1 MKNTLFVVSA
11 YAPDLKRQQMVRD
24 LVYSLKQNQKD
35 ILLLSHTSLPQDIID
50 SCNYYFY
57 DERNEVI
64 LDERF
69 KWKYFFDI
77 SGRYLIESSLA
88 CPNFSTLLPVYN
100 FILQGIMISKLLG
113 YEYIHYMEYDFSIK
127 SLDELEK
134 NTELLQTQDAIFY
147 QHNLPKYSILL
158 GYMCLKVSNF
168 KLDELYFLKE
178 NILNKFF
185 EYNLKVENF
194 LFDLFFKHKQYI
206 IKDYDFILEFLIPSQ
221 YQSSKEEHKEPL
233 FLLVYSKEFQDSENI
248 FWAFNNSKCEEIITF
263 NIIVNNKTI
272 YDISV
277 KDKTSTFGGLGLLEN
292 INNVKFLYK
301 DKIIKEYNLET
312 QEQKITLIE
321 NTKLIELT

>member
-1 MKNTLFVVSA
+1 MKNTLFVISA

-35 ILLLSHTSLPQDIID
+35 ILLLSHTSLPQDVID

-69 KWKYFFDI
+69 KWKYYFDI
-77 SGRYLIESSLA
+77 SGRYFIESGLA

-233 FLLVYSKEFQDSENI
+233 FLLVYSKEFQDSEDI

-263 NIIVNNKTI
+263 DIIVNNNI
-272 YDISV
+272 IHNINIAPFISEL
-277 KDKTSTFGGLGLLEN
+277 GGLGLLEN
-292 INNVKFLYK
+292 INNIKFLYK
-301 DKIIKEYNLET
+301 DKIVKEYNLET
-312 QEQKITLIE
+312 QEQKITLME
-321 NTKLIELT
+321 NTKLIKLT